1 MAKDKD
7 GKKYTPAQL
16 MALKASVRTDLASKA
31 TVGPQSSTAR
41 MVDQSKLADP
51 YKGAPKS
58 QKAYNAL
65 NTAGRVAA
73 ETVALGA
80 GGAALIRGATRLGAK
95 AAGRYV
101 GNLSMESAMGQNMK
115 GLKGATGMGG
125 KVSTTQTPMGPTLR
139 STKVGSPAEQS
150 ARIGNLETN
159 AIKKSVNTG
168 ALAGR
173 QAMIDVFKAGAKV
186 KQAGATLGTVG
197 ITGKNRR
204 SK

>member
-1 MAKDKD
+1 MAKGKD

-16 MALKASVRTDLASKA
+16 MALKSSVRTDLASKA
-31 TVGPQSSTAR
+31 TIGKPT
-41 MVDQSKLADP
+41 VDPSK
-51 YKGAPKS
+51 GRAPKYENN
-58 QKAYNAL
+58 QKAFDAL

-125 KVSTTQTPMGPTLR
+125 KVSRTQTPMGPSLR
-139 STKVGSPAEQS
+139 STEIGTAKQQA

-168 ALAGR
+168 SLAGR
-173 QAMIDVFKAGAKV
+173 KAMIDVFKAGAKV